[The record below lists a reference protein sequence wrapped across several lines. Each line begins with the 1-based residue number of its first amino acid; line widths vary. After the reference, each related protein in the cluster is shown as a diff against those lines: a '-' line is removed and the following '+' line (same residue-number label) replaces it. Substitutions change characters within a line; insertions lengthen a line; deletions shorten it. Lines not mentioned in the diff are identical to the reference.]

1 MRPHIFTAAVLALA
15 LAGCDSASEP
25 TPEPGP
31 APSNPFTCA
40 DGTLEAADL
49 TVGTGE
55 VAAESNTVIVDYIGR
70 LTNGTQFT
78 QDTNGSYRLP
88 EAIVG
93 FRRGVAGMRVGG
105 MRRITIPPNLGY
117 GTGTPNS
124 IPECSTLVFEVTLR
138 DVQ

>member
-1 MRPHIFTAAVLALA
+1 MRPHIFTAAVLSLA
-15 LAGCDSASEP
+15 LAGCDSGSESTP
-25 TPEPGP
+25 TPTL
-31 APSNPFTCA
+31 ANPFTCT
-40 DGTLEAADL
+40 DGALESVDL

-55 VAAESNTVIVDYIGR
+55 TAAESNTVVVDYVGR

-88 EAIVG
+88 DAIVG

-117 GTGTPNS
+117 GTGTPSN
-124 IPECSTLVFEVTLR
+124 IPECSTLVFDVTLR